1 MTALYRASQDTSLSK
16 VEAMG
21 PSHCLAISVGH
32 WPWGPRGGEI
42 TFGAAAP
49 CNWEW
54 YSCNLGVLR
63 VHPGSEDETT
73 GVKDRWTPSFSHK
86 CQAPATHP
94 SQSSSRRKLR
104 SVWLPQN
111 LTSLSQCSGE
121 ERLTTSNQANTGE
134 NCFRKKV
141 MGKDK
146 YSEEN

>member
-54 YSCNLGVLR
+54 YSCKLGVLR

-94 SQSSSRRKLR
+94 SQSSSRRKQI
-104 SVWLPQN
+104 SVAATEPD
-111 LTSLSQCSGE
+111 LTVTVLWGGEADHQQSGKH
-121 ERLTTSNQANTGE
+121 G
-134 NCFRKKV
+134 RKLL
-141 MGKDK
+141 
-146 YSEEN
+146 